1 MRICICDD
9 EQQELV
15 RTTNLMK
22 DFLNKQNINY
32 ELDTFDNAKVL
43 INKLDLFY
51 EDTNYDIYLLDIIM
65 QVEGIEVAKKIR
77 EKDEDA
83 IIVFITTSK
92 DYAIEAFGV
101 RATDYLLKP
110 IEENEFNTKMS
121 NVLKLLQN
129 KVKTTF
135 AFKSQDHTVI
145 SVSIENVVY
154 IESINRRML
163 IHLDTF
169 EEIYS
174 PVLRTRF
181 HESVPFDFKKHNFV
195 HCHSSY
201 IVNLN
206 QIKNIEKN
214 GFITKTDEFVPISK
228 HYYQDVKK
236 RYIDYLTGE

>member
-9 EQQELV
+9 EQQELLK
-15 RTTNLMK
+15 TSQLMK

-32 ELDTFDNAKVL
+32 TLDTYNNAKVL
-43 INKLDLFY
+43 MNKVDLFF
-51 EDTNYDIYLLDIIM
+51 EEARYDIYLLDIIM

-83 IIVFITTSK
+83 IIVFITTSR
-92 DYAIEAFGV
+92 DYAVEAFGV
-101 RATDYLLKP
+101 KANDYLLKP
-110 IEENEFNTKMS
+110 VEANEFNKKMAD
-121 NVLKLLQN
+121 VLKLLQN
-129 KVKTTF
+129 KIKTSF

-154 IESINRRML
+154 IESINRRIL

-174 PVLRTRF
+174 PVIRTRF
-181 HESVPFDFKKHNFV
+181 HESVPFDFEKHNFV

-236 RYIDYLTGE
+236 KYIDYLAGE